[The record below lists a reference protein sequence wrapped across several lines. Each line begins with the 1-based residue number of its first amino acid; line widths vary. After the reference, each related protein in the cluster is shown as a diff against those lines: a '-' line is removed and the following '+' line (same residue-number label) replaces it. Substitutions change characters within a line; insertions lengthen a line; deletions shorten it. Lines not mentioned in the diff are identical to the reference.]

1 MPVYRQPLRI
11 KHKVNLR
18 IITAIPTNVDDALAS
33 PDAHHIY
40 SSKFQRGCTNKRL
53 PPTTKRA
60 EDPLLDRNAGL
71 DYPIITPPSFST
83 EPEPTNLLKS
93 FHDVIPYVTIALADG
108 NYNPFTVRVPST
120 TFYEPMSPTHSI
132 PFTHVLRVLYA
143 DPSPDDGM
151 VLEGGM
157 SWPQYDDRTG
167 VAVLNLVIPQKA
179 VDNYLVTGDE
189 DIGGEDDEW
198 HRTLE
203 RNVTLLSNNQ
213 LLMARDFLCLALPF
227 FNQDDWKAMKS
238 ADAVHVLMTAPL
250 RSSSMKEVDPESS
263 SATPHRTTRQEAVA
277 ACDLLSIVL
286 CYLGQCSGQKT
297 KQVIKRLEL
306 DLVTSEEQGK
316 DVHLWIDRVGTEGW
330 PVLDRIAKLG

>member
-18 IITAIPTNVDDALAS
+18 IITAIPTNVDDAPIS
-33 PDAHHIY
+33 PDDHHIY
-40 SSKFQRGCTNKRL
+40 SSKFQRGRTNKGL

-60 EDPLLDRNAGL
+60 EDSLSGRNAGF
-71 DYPIITPPSFST
+71 DYPIITSSLSST

-93 FHDVIPYVTIALADG
+93 LHDVIPYVTIALADG
-108 NYNPFTVRVPST
+108 NYDPFTVRVPST
-120 TFYEPMSPTHSI
+120 ACYEPMSPTHSI
-132 PFTHVLRVLYA
+132 PFTHILRVLYA
-143 DPSPDDGM
+143 NPSPDDGM

-179 VDNYLVTGDE
+179 VDHYLINRDE
-189 DIGGEDDEW
+189 EIGGGEGER

-203 RNVTLLSNNQ
+203 RDVTLLSNNQ

-227 FNQDDWKAMKS
+227 FNQDDWKATKS
-238 ADAVHVLMTAPL
+238 ADAVHALMTAPL
-250 RSSSMKEVDPESS
+250 RSSLMKDMDLESS
-263 SATPHRTTRQEAVA
+263 SATPHRTIRQEAAA

-306 DLVTSEEQGK
+306 DLVTSKEQGK